1 MNTTEANNNTTNA
14 WRFQVW
20 ASFLISS
27 VMTIAG
33 IMYMSGDNWI
43 KGYLVMGFIF
53 TIGSCFGLA
62 KTLRDEHESKRFINR
77 VTQAKTER
85 ILSEYER

>member
-1 MNTTEANNNTTNA
+1 MNNHEVNNNVTSA

-27 VMTIAG
+27 IMTITG
-33 IMYMSGDNWI
+33 IGYMSGDNWI

-62 KTLRDEHESKRFINR
+62 KTLRDEHESKKLINR
-77 VTQAKTER
+77 VHQAKAEK